1 MLKNIVNKFLFL
13 IIVVFVFSCSKTVEK
28 KEPDPEPPKEEIV
41 EEPIQDKIEPPKI
54 DLMSNLEKIGDK
66 FRIKVKNILFEFGTT
81 TILLNKES
89 VNLVI
94 DFIENLE
101 QYEGLTYSIEIFG
114 YADKVG
120 SEKDNKVLS
129 EKRAKKIYDLIIDKP
144 FKNLQLSYVG
154 KGEDNS
160 VLDSTEELQGIKKKV
175 IRKKTL
181 LNRKVEFF
189 FKIITLGNNTVTL
202 P

>member
-1 MLKNIVNKFLFL
+1 MLKNTINRFSFL
-13 IIVVFVFSCSKTVEK
+13 IVVVFVFSCSKTVEK
-28 KEPDPEPPKEEIV
+28 KEPVPKPPE
-41 EEPIQDKIEPPKI
+41 I
-54 DLMSNLEKIGDK
+54 DLMSNLEKTGDK
-66 FRIKVKNILFEFGTT
+66 FKIKVKNILFEFGTT

-89 VNLVI
+89 VNSVI

-120 SEKDNKVLS
+120 SEKGNKILS
-129 EKRAKKIYDLIIDKP
+129 EKRAKKVYGLIIEKS

-160 VLDSTEELQGIKKKV
+160 VLDSTEELQGIKKKIV
-175 IRKKTL
+175 RRKTL

-189 FKIITLGNNTVTL
+189 FKIMTLGNNTVIL